1 MVLDPRF
8 TGWHPVPLAGCE
20 LTHFEDLLEM
30 VHVLDVA
37 AVMPSKY
44 IWLFTVDQVSH
55 CLDPVRIL
63 DGVQPSILCI
73 LHNLEDVT
81 TF

>member
-8 TGWHPVPLAGCE
+8 TCRHPVPLAGCE

-37 AVMPSKY
+37 AVVPSKD
-44 IWLFTVDQVSH
+44 IGLF
-55 CLDPVRIL
+55 RI
-63 DGVQPSILCI
+63 D
-73 LHNLEDVT
+73 
-81 TF
+81 